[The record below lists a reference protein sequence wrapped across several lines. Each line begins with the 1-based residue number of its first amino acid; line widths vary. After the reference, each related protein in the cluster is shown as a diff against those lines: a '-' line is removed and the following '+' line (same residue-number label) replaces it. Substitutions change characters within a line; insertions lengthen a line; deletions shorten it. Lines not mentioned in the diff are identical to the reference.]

1 MPANEKSAKMQTLAI
16 GWIGSGMTQE
26 SYARKNNISIHGI

>member
-1 MPANEKSAKMQTLAI
+1 MPAKGKSAKMQTLAS
-16 GWIGSGMTQE
+16 GWRGSGMTQE